1 MDNFNEN
8 KIRDWEGRGGEEG
21 GIAKQNKEI
30 LGSDGD
36 AVYFKYGNG
45 FMGVAVSIHQ
55 NLSS

>member
-8 KIRDWEGRGGEEG
+8 KIICGMGKEG

-45 FMGVAVSIHQ
+45 SMGVAVSIHQ